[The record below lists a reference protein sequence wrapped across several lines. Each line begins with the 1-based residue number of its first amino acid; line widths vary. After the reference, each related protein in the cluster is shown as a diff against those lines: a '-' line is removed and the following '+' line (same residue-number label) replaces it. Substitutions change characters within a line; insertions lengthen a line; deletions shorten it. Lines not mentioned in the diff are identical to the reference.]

1 MLYQDDLVET
11 YFGAEYTFSDVI
23 HCYGRPCFREV
34 EDQPSEQI
42 FVFKGRVYE
51 IASTSDSDVIIAWQ
65 VSNHLKCLITN
76 CCLKTLL
83 LCSNHDLQL
92 AFLVVQQLSM

>member
-1 MLYQDDLVET
+1 MLYQDDLVKT

-34 EDQPSEQI
+34 EDQPAEQI
-42 FVFKGRVYE
+42 FVFKGNVYE
-51 IASTSDSDVIIAWQ
+51 MASTSDSNVIIAWQ
-65 VSNHLKCLITN
+65 VSNHLK
-76 CCLKTLL
+76 CLKTLL